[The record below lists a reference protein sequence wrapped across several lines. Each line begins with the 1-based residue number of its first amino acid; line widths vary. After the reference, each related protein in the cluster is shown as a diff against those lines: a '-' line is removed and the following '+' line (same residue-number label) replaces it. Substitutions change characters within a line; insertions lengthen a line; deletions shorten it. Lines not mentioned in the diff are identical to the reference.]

1 MGTLISPIVLTRR
14 DVQGNEYVD
23 VYSIF
28 EYRDAGIQPTGESID
43 LSNFMRRV
51 ENIHA
56 PPISGAL
63 LYDPRPNATDFPGNA
78 GSGRME
84 LHSLVSGIVTLNVS
98 GLPIQILSGAISNL
112 SGLGG
117 LPGGITIASGRLGLT
132 GSGAFNAGIQMGSL
146 LSGTAVSGAR
156 AYIRAFCY

>member
-14 DVQGNEYVD
+14 DVQGNEWVD
-23 VYSIF
+23 VYSIY
-28 EYRDAGIQPTGESID
+28 EYRDAGISPGGEAID
-43 LSNFMRRV
+43 LTPYMRRV

-56 PPISGAL
+56 QPISGIL
-63 LYDPRPNATDFPGNA
+63 IYEPRPNATDFPGNA

-84 LHSLVSGIVTLNVS
+84 LWSLGSGIVTLNIS
-98 GLPIQILSGAISNL
+98 GLQIQILSGNISNL

-117 LPGGITIASGRLGLT
+117 LPGGATIASGRIGVT
-132 GSGAFNAGIQMGSL
+132 GSGAFNASIQFTQI

-156 AYIRAFCY
+156 AYIHAFGT

>member
-1 MGTLISPIVLTRR
+1 MGTLISPIVFTRR
-14 DVQGNEYVD
+14 DDAGNPWVEVF
-23 VYSIF
+23 SIF
-28 EYRDAGIQPTGESID
+28 EYTSAGLLPTGESID
-43 LSNFMRRV
+43 LSPYMRRV
-51 ENIHA
+51 ENILA
-56 PPISGAL
+56 QPISGIL

-84 LHSLVSGIVTLNVS
+84 LHSLVSGIVTLNIS
-98 GLPIQILSGAISNL
+98 GLPIQILSGNISNL

-117 LPGGITIASGRLGLT
+117 LPGGATIASGRIGLT

-156 AYIRAFCY
+156 AYIRAFGY